1 MKTASD
7 NITINTGELLD
18 RWLESVDRVLR
29 LSNVNGGVRSQMLE
43 ELRQKETIWL
53 EQNVSKTSNSLCPY
67 CDGASPLVLGHT
79 SDRGIAITQMTGG
92 GHSLIAYGYDVHG
105 SGSNGLTAE
114 INYCP
119 MCGKRLKGEKSL

>member
-7 NITINTGELLD
+7 SITINTGELLD
-18 RWLESVDRVLR
+18 RWLESVDRVLQ

-53 EQNVSKTSNSLCPY
+53 EQNVPKTSNSLCPY

-92 GHSLIAYGYDVHG
+92 GHRLIAYGYDVHG
-105 SGSNGLTAE
+105 SGSNGLTTE

-119 MCGKRLKGEKSL
+119 MCGKSLKKVES

>member
-7 NITINTGELLD
+7 SITINTGELLD
-18 RWLESVDRVLR
+18 RWLESVDRVLQ
-29 LSNVNGGVRSQMLE
+29 LSNVNCGVRSQMLE

-53 EQNVSKTSNSLCPY
+53 EQNVPKTSNSLCPY

-105 SGSNGLTAE
+105 SGSNGLTAK

-119 MCGKRLKGEKSL
+119 MCGKRLKKVESL

>member
-7 NITINTGELLD
+7 SITINTGELLD
-18 RWLESVDRVLR
+18 RWLESVDRVLQ

-53 EQNVSKTSNSLCPY
+53 EQNVPKTSNSLCPY

-105 SGSNGLTAE
+105 SGSNGLTAK

-119 MCGKRLKGEKSL
+119 MCGKRLKKVESL

>member
-7 NITINTGELLD
+7 SITINTGELLD
-18 RWLESVDRVLR
+18 RWLESVDRILQM
-29 LSNVNGGVRSQMLE
+29 SNVNGGVRSQMLE

-79 SDRGIAITQMTGG
+79 IDRGIAITQMTGG

-105 SGSNGLTAE
+105 SGSNGLTAK

-119 MCGKRLKGEKSL
+119 MCGKRLKKVESL